1 MPWARSFCP
10 FRACG
15 AKLAKLEIFD
25 IPPLG
30 GKRSRREISSE
41 KKEEKSLVVTIIFS
55 IFAPI
60 KQAKRISLPLVK
72 TNIDKNYTYD
82 TENYYLSRH
91 CCALFC

>member
-1 MPWARSFCP
+1 MWFKYGLKAQKLLAQARSFCP

-72 TNIDKNYTYD
+72 TNIDKKL
-82 TENYYLSRH
+82 YL
-91 CCALFC
+91 